1 MEKDQAVRDR
11 VTIKMKIL
19 LTINGDSIA
28 QRFDLATEVNIADME
43 EGRLIGEVRCVLLPG
58 PSGDELCNL
67 ILKEN
72 IQMAVCG
79 GIEDVHYQYLSWK
92 KIRVIDRVIGP
103 AEEALNLALADR
115 LKPGMVIRI
124 NDVEGQ

>member
-1 MEKDQAVRDR
+1 
-11 VTIKMKIL
+11 MKIL
-19 LTINGDSIA
+19 LTLNGDNIA

-43 EGRLIGEVRCVLLPG
+43 EGRLAGEVRCVLLPG

-72 IQMAVCG
+72 IGTVVCG

-103 AEEALNLALADR
+103 AEEALNLALGDR
-115 LKPGMVIRI
+115 LKAGTVIRI
-124 NDVEGQ
+124 NDGEGR

>member
-1 MEKDQAVRDR
+1 
-11 VTIKMKIL
+11 MKIL
-19 LTINGDSIA
+19 ITINGDSIA
-28 QRFDLATEVNIADME
+28 QRFDLATEVNIADIE
-43 EGRLIGEVRCVLLPG
+43 KGLLIGEVRCVLLPG

-72 IQMAVCG
+72 IGTVLCG

-103 AEEALNLALADR
+103 AEEALKLALADR
-115 LKPGMVIRI
+115 LKTGKVMRSGRESSDI
-124 NDVEGQ
+124 